1 MTDSSNANRRAA
13 LIVACLS
20 SFLTP
25 FMGTAVNIALPAI
38 GREFGMSAV
47 ALGWVATAYLL
58 ASAVCL
64 LPTGRLSDLYGRN
77 RILRIGLA
85 VNVVA
90 SALLIFVRSGE
101 ALLALR
107 ALQGFGGQMI
117 FCTNMA
123 ILISVYPP
131 EQRGRALGLNVAAV
145 YLGLSMGPPVGGLLT
160 HHLGWRSIFAF
171 TLVLSLVALAVSI
184 WKLAGEWAEAKGER
198 FDATGAGLY
207 ALAVA
212 ALVYGGHFP
221 HEVAGI
227 ASLIAGSVSAV
238 CFVRWEWRRPQPLI
252 DLRLFTR
259 NTIFAFSNL
268 AALIHYAATF
278 AVGFLLSLYLQQI
291 RGLTPEQAGL
301 VLLAQA
307 GMMALFSPL
316 AGWLSDRIEPRIV
329 ASAGMVL
336 TATGLGALSFLTER
350 TPLPLLIADLMWMGL
365 GYALFS
371 SPNTNAV
378 MSSVERPMYGVA
390 SAVLSI
396 MRQLGMVLSMAL
408 VGLCL
413 AVFMGRAQLQPEL
426 HPQFMRSLHIAFP
439 VFAGLCG
446 VGLIASLARGNVR
459 VKTARGPLPAAA
471 NSTWINARYVEER
484 RPPEP
489 GDPPQP
495 AS

>member
-1 MTDSSNANRRAA
+1 MNDSSPAQRRAA

-38 GREFGMSAV
+38 GDEFGMSAV

-58 ASAVCL
+58 TSAAFL

-77 RILRIGLA
+77 RILRTGLA

-90 SALLIFVRSGE
+90 SALLIFAPSGQV
-101 ALLALR
+101 LLALR

-131 EQRGRALGLNVAAV
+131 EQRGRALGLNVATV
-145 YLGLSMGPPVGGLLT
+145 YLGLSMGPPIGGLLT
-160 HHLGWRSIFAF
+160 HQLGWRSIFAF
-171 TLVLSLVALAVSI
+171 TLALSVAALALAV
-184 WKLAGEWAEAKGER
+184 WKLEGEWAEARGER
-198 FDATGAGLY
+198 FDKPGAGLY

-212 ALVYGGHFP
+212 ALVYGGNFP
-221 HEVAGI
+221 HETTGI
-227 ASLIAGSVSAV
+227 AALLGGAIAAVS
-238 CFVRWEWRRPQPLI
+238 FVRWEARTAHPLI

-259 NTIFAFSNL
+259 NTVFAFSNL

-316 AGWLSDRIEPRIV
+316 AGWLSDHMEPRIV
-329 ASAGMVL
+329 SSAGMTL
-336 TATGLGALSFLTER
+336 TVTGLGALAFLTES
-350 TPLPLLIADLMWMGL
+350 TPLDWLVADLMWMGL
-365 GYALFS
+365 GCALFS

-378 MSSVERPMYGVA
+378 MSSVNRPTYGVA

-396 MRQLGMVLSMAL
+396 MRQLGMVFSMML

-413 AVFMGRAQLQPEL
+413 ELLVGRVQLRPEIY
-426 HPQFMRSLHIAFP
+426 PQFMRCLQVAFP
-439 VFAGLCG
+439 AFAGLC
-446 VGLIASLARGNVR
+446 VLGLFASLARGNVR
-459 VKTARGPLPAAA
+459 TGQTLYGGPLPPMTA
-471 NSTWINARYVEER
+471 E
-484 RPPEP
+484 
-489 GDPPQP
+489 GDS
-495 AS
+495 ATYRDRLNE